1 VTKFFSF
8 ILAMVLAFSNLNAE
22 AAKRLGGGKSLG
34 QQSGNVTQR
43 EAIKPAAP
51 VTPAAPSQVAAPA
64 KPAAPVAAPAPA
76 PAPAK
81 RPWGAMLGGLAAG
94 LGLAWLAHSLG
105 MGEAFGNL
113 MMFALLAMVAVAVI
127 GYFLRSRN
135 SGAGH
140 SNSNPGDLAY
150 QGAGQTPDSPATMRQ
165 YNPEKVGNDASARPW
180 EAQGTHFDATPE
192 ANSHAGGSMIGSAI
206 GASIGGSAPL
216 AEAESTPSS
225 ALQGSQSWGVPAGFD
240 SVNFI
245 EAAKRNFITLQDAW
259 DRADMGSLRAMMTDG
274 MLLEIKTQLA
284 EREANFPGQPN
295 KTEVVKLDA
304 QLLGIEELAEVYMA
318 SVEFNGVIREEADAA
333 PSPFR
338 EVWNMTKP
346 KNGNSGWLVA
356 GVQALQ

>member
-1 VTKFFSF
+1 MNVSFGDLVKKLFS
-8 ILAMVLAFSNLNAE
+8 VLLVVLLSLGSLQAE
-22 AAKRLGGGKSLG
+22 AKRMGGGRSVG

-43 EAIKPAAP
+43 EAAHPSAPTQQTAPAG
-51 VTPAAPSQVAAPA
+51 VA
-64 KPAAPVAAPAPA
+64 KPATPPPA
-76 PAPAK
+76 APAK

-105 MGEAFGNL
+105 LGGAMGDIL
-113 MMFALLAMVAVAVI
+113 MFALIAFAAIALI
-127 GYFLRSRN
+127 GWFMRSRAAQQN
-135 SGAGH
+135 SDG
-140 SNSNPGDLAY
+140 LAY
-150 QGAGQTPDSPATMRQ
+150 QGAGNSATSPEVLRN

-180 EAQGTHFDATPE
+180 ESQNTSFDSTPE
-192 ANSHAGGSMIGSAI
+192 ANSQINPQANSQSSGSINGSAI
-206 GASIGGSAPL
+206 GGSLPN
-216 AEAESTPSS
+216 
-225 ALQGSQSWGVPAGFD
+225 ALQGSQSWGVPEGFD
-240 SVNFI
+240 SENFVA
-245 EAAKRNFITLQDAW
+245 AAKRNFITLQDAW

-274 MLLEIKTQLA
+274 MLSDIKSQLA

-304 QLLGIEELAEVYMA
+304 QLLGIEELPDVYMA